1 MNETV
6 RPRSMTPF
14 IVVLAF
20 VILMSA
26 ILIAYR
32 NLTHGNSSFAQPS
45 TDQISEADVRLA
57 HGDPEG
63 AMRIL
68 LSPALRDSAT
78 RRIAVARCLILSGRK
93 REAIRILRE
102 ARAFAPW
109 DPLPAML
116 IQALEEEEN
125 DEDEDNVPSAED
137 AP

>member
-1 MNETV
+1 
-6 RPRSMTPF
+6 MTPF

-32 NLTHGNSSFAQPS
+32 NLTRGDSSFARPR
-45 TDQISEADVRLA
+45 TDRISDADARLA
-57 HGDPEG
+57 HGDAEG

-68 LSPALRDSAT
+68 LSSGLRDSAT

-93 REAIRILRE
+93 REAIQTLRD
-102 ARAFAPW
+102 AQTFAPW
-109 DPLPAML
+109 DPLPALL
-116 IQALEEEEN
+116 IRALEEE
-125 DEDEDNVPSAED
+125 DGGTEDALPSAED